1 MKSRRKNQKFLNQK
15 RNQNSNQFL
24 SKKSDILSVLVI
36 SCNLYVN
43 LWSRVNVEFVVI
55 ILMMNVSKMNVNVV

>member
-15 RNQNSNQFL
+15 RNQNSNEFL

-43 LWSRVNVEFVVI
+43 LWWRVNVEFVVI